1 MKTDILGVAFDALT
15 LDEAEERADALLRS
29 GAGGYIV
36 TANPEIVLHCREDAA
51 YAAAVNGAALV
62 LADGVGDLCAARIL
76 GTPLPERVTGADLV
90 PRLLSRLAQRSG
102 SVFLYGARPG
112 VAERAGEKL
121 KSAYPGLRIAGAE
134 NGYISD
140 ETALFAALEQKKPDL
155 LLLGLGAPRQELW
168 MARNWQ
174 KINAVMIGVGGL
186 LDVFAGD
193 IPRAPES
200 WQRLGLEWLYRLLRE
215 PKRLKRM
222 IRLPKI
228 LLLAAREPSNTP
240 ARSHAVLFCHISPI
254 MYASGFVSRIRFLK
268 CSRKRKLTSSGTS
281 SRQASTPYFRVH
293 SAAVPM
299 R

>member
-1 MKTDILGVAFDALT
+1 MKINILGVAFDALT
-15 LDEAEERADALLRS
+15 LGEAEERADALLCS

-36 TANPEIVLHCREDAA
+36 TANPEIVLRCREDAA
-51 YAAAVNGAALV
+51 YAAAVNGAKLV

-76 GTPLPERVTGADLV
+76 GTPLPGRVAGADLV
-90 PRLLSRLAQRSG
+90 PRLLARLAERGG

-112 VAERAGEKL
+112 VAERAGESL
-121 KSAYPGLRIAGAE
+121 QSACPGLRIAGTE

-140 ETALFAALEQKKPDL
+140 ETALFAALEREKPDL

-168 MARNWQ
+168 MAENRQ
-174 KINAVMIGVGGL
+174 RTPAVMIGVGGL

-215 PKRLKRM
+215 PRRFKRV

-228 LLLAAREPSNTP
+228 LLLALRE
-240 ARSHAVLFCHISPI
+240 R
-254 MYASGFVSRIRFLK
+254 R
-268 CSRKRKLTSSGTS
+268 
-281 SRQASTPYFRVH
+281 
-293 SAAVPM
+293 
-299 R
+299 

>member
-29 GAGGYIV
+29 GTGGYIV

-62 LADGVGDLCAARIL
+62 LADGVGDLYAARIL

-112 VAERAGEKL
+112 VAQRAGEKL
-121 KSAYPGLRIAGAE
+121 KNAYPGLRIAGAE

-140 ETALFAALEQKKPDL
+140 ETALFAALEQEKTDL

-168 MARNWQ
+168 MARNRQ

-228 LLLAAREPSNTP
+228 LLLAARE
-240 ARSHAVLFCHISPI
+240 
-254 MYASGFVSRIRFLK
+254 
-268 CSRKRKLTSSGTS
+268 RK
-281 SRQASTPYFRVH
+281 
-293 SAAVPM
+293 
-299 R
+299 

>member
-15 LDEAEERADALLRS
+15 LDEAEKRADALLRS

-112 VAERAGEKL
+112 VAQRAGEKL

-140 ETALFAALEQKKPDL
+140 ETALFAGLEQKKPDL

-168 MARNWQ
+168 MARNRQ
-174 KINAVMIGVGGL
+174 KTNAVMIGVGGL

-193 IPRAPES
+193 IPRRAGE
-200 WQRLGLEWLYRLLRE
+200 
-215 PKRLKRM
+215 
-222 IRLPKI
+222 
-228 LLLAAREPSNTP
+228 LAAAGTGMALPAAARAEAPQAHDPSAQNTASRG
-240 ARSHAVLFCHISPI
+240 ARTEI
-254 MYASGFVSRIRFLK
+254 K
-268 CSRKRKLTSSGTS
+268 KE
-281 SRQASTPYFRVH
+281 TPEGV
-293 SAAVPM
+293 
-299 R
+299 

>member
-1 MKTDILGVAFDALT
+1 MKINILGVAFDALT
-15 LDEAEERADALLRS
+15 LGEAEERADALLCS

-36 TANPEIVLHCREDAA
+36 TANPEIVLRCREDAA
-51 YAAAVNGAALV
+51 YAAAVNGAKLV

-76 GTPLPERVTGADLV
+76 GTPLPGRVAGADLV
-90 PRLLSRLAQRSG
+90 PRLLARLAERGG

-112 VAERAGEKL
+112 VAERAGESL
-121 KSAYPGLRIAGAE
+121 QSACPGLRIAGTE

-140 ETALFAALEQKKPDL
+140 ETALLEALEREKPDL

-168 MARNWQ
+168 MARNRQ

-215 PKRLKRM
+215 PRRFKRV

-228 LLLAAREPSNTP
+228 LLLALRE
-240 ARSHAVLFCHISPI
+240 R
-254 MYASGFVSRIRFLK
+254 R
-268 CSRKRKLTSSGTS
+268 
-281 SRQASTPYFRVH
+281 
-293 SAAVPM
+293 
-299 R
+299 

>member
-1 MKTDILGVAFDALT
+1 MKINILGVAFDALT
-15 LDEAEERADALLRS
+15 LGEAEERADALLCS

-36 TANPEIVLHCREDAA
+36 TANPEIVLRCREDAA
-51 YAAAVNGAALV
+51 YAAAVNGAKLV

-76 GTPLPERVTGADLV
+76 GTPLPGRVAGADLV
-90 PRLLSRLAQRSG
+90 PRLLARLAERGG

-112 VAERAGEKL
+112 VAERAGESL
-121 KSAYPGLRIAGAE
+121 QSACPGLRIAGTE

-140 ETALFAALEQKKPDL
+140 ETALLEALEREKPDL

-168 MARNWQ
+168 MARNRQ

-215 PKRLKRM
+215 PRRFKRV

-228 LLLAAREPSNTP
+228 LLLALHER
-240 ARSHAVLFCHISPI
+240 R
-254 MYASGFVSRIRFLK
+254 
-268 CSRKRKLTSSGTS
+268 
-281 SRQASTPYFRVH
+281 
-293 SAAVPM
+293 
-299 R
+299 

>member
-1 MKTDILGVAFDALT
+1 MKINILGVAFDALT
-15 LDEAEERADALLRS
+15 LGEAEERADALLCS

-36 TANPEIVLHCREDAA
+36 TANPEIVLRCREDAA
-51 YAAAVNGAALV
+51 YAAAVNGAKLV

-76 GTPLPERVTGADLV
+76 GTPLPGRVAGADLV
-90 PRLLSRLAQRSG
+90 PRLLARLAERGG

-112 VAERAGEKL
+112 VAQRAGESL
-121 KSAYPGLRIAGAE
+121 QSACPGLRIAGTE

-140 ETALFAALEQKKPDL
+140 ETALLEALEREKPDL

-168 MARNWQ
+168 MAENRQ
-174 KINAVMIGVGGL
+174 RTPAVMIGVGGL

-215 PKRLKRM
+215 PRRFKRV

-228 LLLAAREPSNTP
+228 LLLALRE
-240 ARSHAVLFCHISPI
+240 R
-254 MYASGFVSRIRFLK
+254 R
-268 CSRKRKLTSSGTS
+268 
-281 SRQASTPYFRVH
+281 
-293 SAAVPM
+293 
-299 R
+299 

>member
-1 MKTDILGVAFDALT
+1 MKINILGVAFDALT
-15 LDEAEERADALLRS
+15 LGEAEERADALLCS

-36 TANPEIVLHCREDAA
+36 TANPEIVLRCREDAA
-51 YAAAVNGAALV
+51 YAAAVNGAKLV

-76 GTPLPERVTGADLV
+76 GTPLPGRVAGADLV
-90 PRLLSRLAQRSG
+90 PRLLARLAERGG

-112 VAERAGEKL
+112 IAERAGESL
-121 KSAYPGLRIAGAE
+121 QSACPGLRIAGTE

-140 ETALFAALEQKKPDL
+140 ETALLEALEREKPDL

-168 MARNWQ
+168 MAENRQ
-174 KINAVMIGVGGL
+174 RTPAVMIGVGGL

-215 PKRLKRM
+215 PRRFKRV

-228 LLLAAREPSNTP
+228 LLLALRE
-240 ARSHAVLFCHISPI
+240 R
-254 MYASGFVSRIRFLK
+254 R
-268 CSRKRKLTSSGTS
+268 
-281 SRQASTPYFRVH
+281 
-293 SAAVPM
+293 
-299 R
+299 

>member
-1 MKTDILGVAFDALT
+1 MKINILGVAFDALT
-15 LDEAEERADALLRS
+15 LGEAEERADALLCS

-36 TANPEIVLHCREDAA
+36 TANPEIVLRCREDAA
-51 YAAAVNGAALV
+51 YAAAVNGAKLV

-76 GTPLPERVTGADLV
+76 GTPLPGRVAGADLV
-90 PRLLSRLAQRSG
+90 PRLLARLAERGG

-112 VAERAGEKL
+112 VAERAGESL
-121 KSAYPGLRIAGAE
+121 QSACPGLRIVGTE

-140 ETALFAALEQKKPDL
+140 ETALLEALEREKPDL

-168 MARNWQ
+168 MAENRQ

-193 IPRAPES
+193 IPRAPEA

-215 PKRLKRM
+215 PRRFKRV

-228 LLLAAREPSNTP
+228 LFLALRE
-240 ARSHAVLFCHISPI
+240 
-254 MYASGFVSRIRFLK
+254 
-268 CSRKRKLTSSGTS
+268 RK
-281 SRQASTPYFRVH
+281 
-293 SAAVPM
+293 
-299 R
+299 

>member
-1 MKTDILGVAFDALT
+1 MKINILGVAFDALT
-15 LDEAEERADALLRS
+15 LGEAEERADALLCS

-36 TANPEIVLHCREDAA
+36 TANPEIVLRCREDAA
-51 YAAAVNGAALV
+51 YAAAVNGAKLV

-76 GTPLPERVTGADLV
+76 GTPLPGRVAGADLV
-90 PRLLSRLAQRSG
+90 PRLLARLAERGG

-112 VAERAGEKL
+112 VAERAGESL
-121 KSAYPGLRIAGAE
+121 QSACPGLRIAGTE

-140 ETALFAALEQKKPDL
+140 ETALLEALEREKPDL

-168 MARNWQ
+168 MAKNR
-174 KINAVMIGVGGL
+174 KRTPAVMIGVGGL

-215 PKRLKRM
+215 PRRFKRV

-228 LLLAAREPSNTP
+228 LLLALRE
-240 ARSHAVLFCHISPI
+240 R
-254 MYASGFVSRIRFLK
+254 R
-268 CSRKRKLTSSGTS
+268 
-281 SRQASTPYFRVH
+281 
-293 SAAVPM
+293 
-299 R
+299 

>member
-1 MKTDILGVAFDALT
+1 MKINILGVAFDALT
-15 LDEAEERADALLRS
+15 LGEAEERADALLCS

-36 TANPEIVLHCREDAA
+36 TANPEIVLRCREDAA
-51 YAAAVNGAALV
+51 YAAAVNGAELV

-76 GTPLPERVTGADLV
+76 GTPLPGRVAGADLV
-90 PRLLSRLAQRSG
+90 PRLLARLAERGG

-112 VAERAGEKL
+112 VAERAGESL
-121 KSAYPGLRIAGAE
+121 QSACPGLRIAGTE

-140 ETALFAALEQKKPDL
+140 ETALLEALEREKPDL

-168 MARNWQ
+168 MAENRQ
-174 KINAVMIGVGGL
+174 RTPAVMIGVGGL

-215 PKRLKRM
+215 PRRFKRV

-228 LLLAAREPSNTP
+228 LLLALRE
-240 ARSHAVLFCHISPI
+240 R
-254 MYASGFVSRIRFLK
+254 R
-268 CSRKRKLTSSGTS
+268 
-281 SRQASTPYFRVH
+281 
-293 SAAVPM
+293 
-299 R
+299 

>member
-1 MKTDILGVAFDALT
+1 MKINILGVAFDALT
-15 LDEAEERADALLRS
+15 LGEAEERADALLCS

-36 TANPEIVLHCREDAA
+36 TANPEIVLRCREDAA
-51 YAAAVNGAALV
+51 YAAAVNGAKLV

-76 GTPLPERVTGADLV
+76 GTPLPGRVAGADLV
-90 PRLLSRLAQRSG
+90 PRLLARLAERGG

-112 VAERAGEKL
+112 VAERAGESL
-121 KSAYPGLRIAGAE
+121 QSACPGLRIAGTE

-140 ETALFAALEQKKPDL
+140 ETALLEALEREKPDL

-168 MARNWQ
+168 MARNRQ

-193 IPRAPES
+193 SPRAPES

-215 PKRLKRM
+215 PRRFKRV

-228 LLLAAREPSNTP
+228 LLLALRE
-240 ARSHAVLFCHISPI
+240 R
-254 MYASGFVSRIRFLK
+254 R
-268 CSRKRKLTSSGTS
+268 
-281 SRQASTPYFRVH
+281 
-293 SAAVPM
+293 
-299 R
+299 